1 MQEQRLTLPPV
12 AYIDT
17 ETCGLHSMMVLLQYA
32 IGDGPIALHE
42 VWRCP
47 IRETLRLIEGLM
59 EHTIVGFNLAFDVFH
74 IVKTYTIFR
83 LCDPDWIPAEHINE
97 IAMLEPQG
105 QDGPCVKPACAL
117 DLMLHSRK
125 GPYQSLMAREDI
137 RIKRVPSA
145 LAYALAAEL
154 EGRVQL
160 DNIYFARS
168 ADPNAPK
175 WQVFDRKDHYGDID
189 TDFKDVVLRFNPA
202 GGLKFLA
209 EHAMG
214 FKPKFHFKDVEPP
227 TAWRPYELGYAPTAL
242 AVSSPDMGWEVWGKK
257 KGKKTPVAVEEQLT
271 DPALNDLLDD
281 EHDDDEVATREARM
295 KAEGLSLLG
304 YAWPGVIAKHIDHWA
319 TRADAREYAND
330 DIVYTRALDGHFK
343 YPTPGDNDSTLACM
357 VSVVRWHGFGIDKP
371 GMVMLRDKAKAVVA
385 ASPVNIHKPG
395 EVRSYIM
402 AAMDSTEPLIIEE
415 STRKANLEAIQRWS
429 IAVEEPCGRCQGDPA
444 CTRCGG
450 TGVLKPGRHPAAL
463 RSETILGVK
472 IAGKEVELYD
482 KLLKAGKFHAS
493 FVVIGTL
500 SSRMAGADGL
510 NPQGIKAAKDVR
522 KMFPL
527 LWPGMVLCGGDFD
540 SFEVT
545 IADAVYNDPALRK
558 DLLTKGPCP
567 KCGGTKIDKKSGKPC
582 MECELTGMTPQKLHA
597 LFGMALSGLSYAE
610 VINSSGTAN
619 DWYDKGKRGVFALV
633 YGGDWNTLVQK
644 LGVTEDRAKKAYAE
658 FVARYPGI
666 GKARNKTFD
675 AFCSM
680 RQPSGIGSAVIW
692 ASPAEYIETF
702 LGFRRYFTLENM
714 ICKALFDLARKTP
727 IEWKHCKVKVV
738 RRDRVQT
745 AGGAVSSALY
755 GAAFQM
761 QAANMRAAA
770 NHEIQSPGAEITK
783 TVQRRLWDLQPA
795 GVNPLQLAILNIHDE
810 LMVVTQPDAVHSIT
824 ASVRETVESFRGHVP
839 LIGITW
845 SEAMLNWAEKKGGQG
860 VVKIR
865 APEMM

>member
-1 MQEQRLTLPPV
+1 MSKVYL
-12 AYIDT
+12 DT

-32 IGDGPIALHE
+32 EEEGPINLHE
-42 VWRCP
+42 VWRRP
-47 IRETLRLIEGLM
+47 IRETLALIEWLT
-59 EHTIVGFNLAFDVFH
+59 EHTVVGFNLAFDWYH
-74 IVKTYTIFR
+74 IAKTYTIFR
-83 LCDPDWIPAEHINE
+83 LADPAWVPREHINE
-97 IAMLEPQG
+97 IALLEPQG

-125 GPYQSLMAREDI
+125 GPYQSLMARSDI

-160 DNIYFARS
+160 DNIYFAKS

-175 WQVFDRKDHYGDID
+175 WQVFDRKDHFGDLD

-242 AVSSPDMGWEVWGKK
+242 AVSTLEKNWEVWGKK
-257 KGKKTPVAVEEQLT
+257 KGKIKVVVEEPL
-271 DPALNDLLDD
+271 DPVLDLDD
-281 EHDDDEVATREARM
+281 EHDDDEVLARLREQARM
-295 KAEGLSLLG
+295 KAEGYSLLG
-304 YAWPGVIAKHIDHWA
+304 RAWPGVIEKHIEHWA

-330 DIVYTRALDGHFK
+330 DIVYTRALDKHFE
-343 YPTPGDNDSTLACM
+343 YPTPGDNDSILACM
-357 VSVVRWHGFGIDKP
+357 VPVIRWHGFSINKA
-371 GMVMLRDKAKAVVA
+371 GMGELRAKAEAVVA
-385 ASPVNIHKPG
+385 NSPVNINKPG
-395 EVRSYIM
+395 EVRSYIT
-402 AAMDSTEPLIIEE
+402 AVMDATEAIVLEE
-415 STRKANLEAIQRWS
+415 STKKANLEAIRNWE
-429 IAVEEPCGRCQGDPA
+429 IAVPEPCGCDGHALA
-444 CTRCGG
+444 CARCGG
-450 TGVLKPGRHPAAL
+450 EGVLQPGKHPASIRAAEVL
-463 RSETILGVK
+463 AVK
-472 IAGKEVELYD
+472 IAAKEVELYK
-482 KLLKAGKFHAS
+482 KLLLAGKFHAS

-510 NPQGIKAAKDVR
+510 NPQGIKAAKNVR
-522 KMFPL
+522 RMFPL
-527 LWPGMVLCGGDFD
+527 FWEDMILCGGDFD

-558 DLLTKGPCP
+558 DLITKGPCP
-567 KCGGTKIDKKSGKPC
+567 KCAGTGTDKKSGDPC
-582 MECELTGMTPQKLHA
+582 GECETTGMTPQKLHA

-610 VINSSGTAN
+610 VINSAGTDS

-644 LGVTEDRAKKAYAE
+644 LGVTEERAKRAYAD
-658 FVARYPGI
+658 FVKRYPGI

-680 RQPSGIGSAVIW
+680 RQPAGLGSAVIW

-702 LGFRRYFTLENM
+702 LGFRRYFTLENK
-714 ICKALFDLARKTP
+714 ICKALFDLARNVP
-727 IEWKHCKVKVV
+727 KHWRACKVKVV

-783 TVQRRLWDLQPA
+783 SVQRHLWDLQPV
-795 GVNPLQLAILNIHDE
+795 GVHPLMLAPMNVHDE
-810 LMVVTQPDAVHSIT
+810 LMVVTQPIVIPEIT
-824 ASVRETVESFRGHVP
+824 ANVREVVESFRGHVP

-845 SEAMLNWAEKKGGQG
+845 SEAMENWGEKKGGQG

-865 APEMM
+865 AEEMM

>member
-1 MQEQRLTLPPV
+1 MSKV
-12 AYIDT
+12 YFDS

-32 IGDGPIALHE
+32 EEDGPIQLHE
-42 VWRCP
+42 VWRQP
-47 IRETLRLIEGLM
+47 IRETLRLIEWLT
-59 EHTIVGFNLAFDVFH
+59 EHTVVGFNIAFDWFH
-74 IVKTYTIFR
+74 IAKTYTVFR
-83 LCDPDWIPAEHINE
+83 LANPDWIPAEHINE
-97 IAMLEPQG
+97 IALLEPKG
-105 QDGPCVKPACAL
+105 QDGPCVKPARAL

-154 EGRVQL
+154 ESRVQL

-175 WQVFDRKDHYGDID
+175 WQVFDRKDRYGDID
-189 TDFKDVVLRFNPA
+189 TDFKDVVLKFHAA

-242 AVSSPDMGWEVWGKK
+242 AVSSPEKHWEVWGKK
-257 KGKKTPVAVEEQLT
+257 KGKVKVAVEEQLT
-271 DPALNDLLDD
+271 DPALNLND
-281 EHDDDEVATREARM
+281 EHDDEERVAKPRTGEEA
-295 KAEGLSLLG
+295 LLG
-304 YAWPGVIAKHIDHWA
+304 HAWPAVIDKHIEHWA
-319 TRADAREYAND
+319 TRPDAREYAND
-330 DIVYTRALDGHFK
+330 DVVYTRALDKHFG

-357 VSVVRWHGFGIDKP
+357 VPVVRWHGFEINKA
-371 GMVMLRDKAKAVVA
+371 GMAELLAKAQAVVA
-385 ASPVNIHKPG
+385 NSPVNINKPG
-395 EVRSYIM
+395 EVRGYIT
-402 AAMDSTEPLIIEE
+402 AAMDPTETIVLEE
-415 STRKANLEAIQRWS
+415 STKKSNLEAINNWE
-429 IAVEEPCGRCQGDPA
+429 IAAPEPCGRCEGSPYCA
-444 CTRCGG
+444 RCRG
-450 TGVLKPGRHPAAL
+450 TGILQPGKHPAAV
-463 RSETILGVK
+463 RSRQILDVK
-472 IAGKEVELYD
+472 IAAKEVELYK
-482 KLLKAGKFHAS
+482 KLLLAGKFHAS

-510 NPQGIKAAKDVR
+510 NPQGIKHAKEVR

-527 LWPGMVLCGGDFD
+527 FWEHMILCGGDFD

-558 DLLTKGPCP
+558 DLTTKGPCP
-567 KCGGTKIDKKSGKPC
+567 KCAGTGIDKKSTKPC
-582 MECELTGMTPQKLHA
+582 GECETTGMTPQKLHA

-610 VINSSGTAN
+610 VINSSGTDN

-644 LGVTEDRAKKAYAE
+644 LGVTEARAKAAYAD
-658 FVARYPGI
+658 FVKRYPGI

-680 RQPSGIGSAVIW
+680 RQPAGIGSAVVW
-692 ASPAEYIETF
+692 AEPAEYIETF
-702 LGFRRYFTLENM
+702 LGFRRYFTLENK
-714 ICKALFDLARKTP
+714 ICKALFDLARNVP
-727 IEWKHCKVKVV
+727 AEWRACKVKLV

-745 AGGAVSSALY
+745 ASGAVSSALY

-783 TVQRRLWDLQPA
+783 AVQRRLWDLQPA
-795 GVNPLQLAILNIHDE
+795 GVHPLMLSPLNVHDE
-810 LMVVTQPDAVHSIT
+810 LMVVANPSIVHDIT
-824 ASVRETVESFRGHVP
+824 GSVREVVESYRSKVP
-839 LIGITW
+839 LVGMTW
-845 SEAMLNWAEKKGGQG
+845 FEGMDNWAEKKGGAAP
-860 VVKIR
+860 VKIR
-865 APEMM
+865 ASEMM